1 MVSKT
6 TSDSRVFQM
15 LFDEVDRRG
24 DTLDTVA
31 RECEMRST
39 SILVQCWN
47 GNLIIPVSF
56 VPGIARYLSVDP
68 AWLLRIYLEDHLPDT
83 MKMIE
88 QCELSILL
96 TERERELVFAY
107 RRATAD
113 QDPPMTVTEDGQLS
127 FEVRKGDIL
136 PSGG

>member
-1 MVSKT
+1 MVGKKT
-6 TSDSRVFQM
+6 SVSRVFQM

-24 DTLDTVA
+24 DTLEMVA
-31 RECEMRST
+31 KVCELRST
-39 SILVQCWN
+39 SVLAQCWS
-47 GNLIIPVSF
+47 GVLIIPVSF
-56 VPGIARYLSVDP
+56 VPGIARYLGVDP

-88 QCELSILL
+88 QCELAILL

-113 QDPPMTVTEDGQLS
+113 QDPPMTVTIDGQLS
-127 FEVRKGDIL
+127 FEVRKEGV
-136 PSGG
+136 P

>member
-1 MVSKT
+1 MVSKK

-15 LFDEVDRRG
+15 LFDAVERRG
-24 DTLDTVA
+24 DTLDIVA
-31 RECEMRST
+31 RECEIGST
-39 SILVQCWN
+39 SILVQCWK
-47 GNLIIPVSF
+47 GILIIPVSF
-56 VPGIARYLSVDP
+56 VPGIARYLGVDP

-88 QCELSILL
+88 QCELAILL

-113 QDPPMTVTEDGQLS
+113 QDPPMTVTIDGQLS
-127 FEVRKGDIL
+127 FEVRKEGVP